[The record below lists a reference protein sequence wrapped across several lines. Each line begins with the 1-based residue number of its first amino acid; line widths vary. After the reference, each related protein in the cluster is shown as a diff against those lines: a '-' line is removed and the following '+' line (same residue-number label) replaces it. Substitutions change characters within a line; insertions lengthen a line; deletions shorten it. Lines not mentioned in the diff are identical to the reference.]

1 MRACGTITTAAIA
14 ILLVAAAT
22 HGADAGR
29 SELQQRFRDAVR
41 PFVET
46 YCLECHGKEK
56 PKGDFD
62 LSAYTSLDRVAG
74 DDRQW
79 AKVLEKLKAGEM
91 PPDDAKRQPSADK
104 RQRVVSW
111 ITDFRDFSVRQGAGD
126 PGIVLARRLSNAE
139 YNYTIRDLTGVD
151 IQPANEFPVDP
162 ANQAGFDNSGESLA
176 MSPFLLK
183 KYMEAARQVS
193 EHLVLRLDGLAFAPH
208 PVIAETD
215 RDKYC
220 VNRIIQFYQRQ
231 PTDLAMYLLAAWR
244 YENRATLGRPQA
256 SLSDFA
262 TEEKVSAKYL
272 ANDLGCLVERR
283 ADRADRGR
291 AGDVEKPAAA

>member
-14 ILLVAAAT
+14 ISLFAVAAHA
-22 HGADAGR
+22 ADAGR
-29 SELQQRFRDAVR
+29 SVLQERFRDDVR
-41 PFVET
+41 PFVQT

-56 PKGDFD
+56 PKADFD
-62 LSAYTSLDRVAG
+62 LAVYTTLDRVAN
-74 DDRQW
+74 DDRKW

-91 PPDDAKRQPSADK
+91 PPDEAKRQPSAEE
-104 RQRVVSW
+104 RQRIIAW
-111 ITDFRDFSVRQGAGD
+111 ITDWRRFSVRQGAGD
-126 PGIVLARRLSNAE
+126 PGVVLARRLSNAE

-151 IQPANEFPVDP
+151 IRPASEFPVDP

-183 KYMEAARQVS
+183 KYMEAARFVS

-220 VNRIIQFYQRQ
+220 VNRIIQFYQ
-231 PTDLAMYLLAAWR
+231 
-244 YENRATLGRPQA
+244 A
-256 SLSDFA
+256 S
-262 TEEKVSAKYL
+262 
-272 ANDLGCLVERR
+272 
-283 ADRADRGR
+283 ADRSGGVLSRGV
-291 AGDVEKPAAA
+291 AI